1 MAYGDPDFKVY
12 GSGFNAVVYNRLRQ
26 AGVPHEQAVLQAG
39 GQTSE
44 GPAPYQTEEAELPP
58 LSVDDE
64 DDEETAGGL
73 SGLGSPFS
81 VKDASAARNKAQ
93 TAYETGYGNL
103 MQRYQDAE
111 EAIRQQRATSLT
123 SPENLLALSAAFFS
137 PTRSRGFGGTMANV
151 LPVIQNA
158 VAQRAEDERRKQ
170 QLLREYGMDVS
181 KMQLGYLEKG
191 LSAADRQYMA
201 ALKAAQPAKTHV
213 SVNPVTG
220 EPYDTSTGFVAPN
233 AQQVGALLA
242 NPAMAA
248 EFDKKFGPGAAAR
261 VMQMYGGRR

>member
-26 AGVPHEQAVLQAG
+26 AGVPHEQAVAQAG

-44 GPAPYQTEEAELPP
+44 GPAPYQAPEEDELSP
-58 LSVDDE
+58 LSVDGE
-64 DDEETAGGL
+64 DEETAGGL
-73 SGLGSPFS
+73 AGLSSPFS
-81 VKDASAARNKAQ
+81 VKDASAARNRAQ
-93 TAYETGYGNL
+93 AAYESGYGNL

-137 PTRSRGFGGTMANV
+137 PTRSRGFGGSMANV

-170 QLLREYGMDVS
+170 QLLREYGMDTS
-181 KMQLGYLEKG
+181 KLQLGYFEKG

-233 AQQVGALLA
+233 AQQVSALLA
-242 NPAMAA
+242 QPAMAE
-248 EFDKKFGPGAAAR
+248 EFDKKFGPGASAR
-261 VMQMYGGRR
+261 VLQMYGGRR